1 MKFDEL
7 ATRIISEYTLDIQS
21 RLAELKG
28 YKPAA
33 QIDMLLTD
41 LENASKPETKQSIE
55 QALQGFDPELV
66 KQAQAKRAQQ
76 KAMSKQGAA
85 QGVAPIGIPP
95 RSEYDQDTLRHH
107 HNA

>member
-7 ATRIISEYTLDIQS
+7 ATRIISEYTIDNQS
-21 RLAELKG
+21 RLAAVKLT
-28 YKPAA
+28 A
-33 QIDMLLTD
+33 QINKLLTE
-41 LENASKPETKQSIE
+41 LEYASKPETKQSIE

-66 KQAQAKRAQQ
+66 KQAQEKRAQQ

-85 QGVAPIGIPP
+85 QGVAPIGIPS
-95 RSEYDQDTLRHH
+95 RSEYDQRTLSHH